1 MFDSYFAVRRAI
13 IATTALCLALLA
25 ITPSALAREMGPRD
39 GWTKLGGH
47 PATGTVT
54 DGWLHS
60 VVSERPQST
69 GPVTDGWLHSVVTE
83 RPQSTGP
90 VTDGWL
96 HSIVSER
103 SQSTGS
109 VTDGWLHSVS
119 GEQANALVTD
129 GWLNS
134 TIGEQARDT
143 APVTPEWIR
152 TRAAE
157 HARVDGP
164 VVSDLEPD
172 VTPGTEIIEGIFI
185 AGMLLILSAGT
196 AAIIVITRRSTRVA
210 V

>member
-90 VTDGWL
+90 
-96 HSIVSER
+96 
-103 SQSTGS
+103 